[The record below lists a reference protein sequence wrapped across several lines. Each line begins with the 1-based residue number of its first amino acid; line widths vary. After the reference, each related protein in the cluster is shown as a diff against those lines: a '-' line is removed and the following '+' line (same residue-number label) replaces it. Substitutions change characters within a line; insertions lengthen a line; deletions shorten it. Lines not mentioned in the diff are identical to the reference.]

1 MYVRGRGAR
10 RTETGRRD
18 IAERLPLAQVR
29 VAATR
34 ARSLLLY
41 VGDLQADARTL
52 VVGADS
58 PGKQELDAKILEVA
72 ELLLGDSLQQCLRLG
87 ELQHAPH
94 LATRAIE
101 VGRFCESGEAKS
113 AGIGIT
119 VADFTGVEIEGLF
132 IAELCYEKLLK
143 QRERARP
150 GSQPIES
157 ISK

>member
-1 MYVRGRGAR
+1 MRKY
-10 RTETGRRD
+10 
-18 IAERLPLAQVR
+18 
-29 VAATR
+29 
-34 ARSLLLY
+34 
-41 VGDLQADARTL
+41 
-52 VVGADS
+52 
-58 PGKQELDAKILEVA
+58 LEVA

-101 VGRFCESGEAKS
+101 MGRFCESGEAKS
-113 AGIGIT
+113 TGIGIT

-150 GSQPIES
+150 GSQPIEV
-157 ISK
+157 